1 MRRIAVAAG
10 LLVLL
15 VSSSAAAQPP
25 SPQGFGEPRE
35 WVEYED
41 RSEFLFV
48 NFPGQPVITTTT
60 YQPQRGAPLPGRVYT
75 VQDGLRRYTV
85 TVINLEKAAVNDL
98 PGAIAWEAWN
108 FRKRGGEVT
117 YDAYGQV
124 DRIAGHQ
131 LHINNP
137 DKTQSLIGIY
147 LHARRLYILEA
158 RVPPD
163 SPGAVHFQQSLQVL
177 DEQGERVRYRI
188 LDDGTRGPRDT
199 GFDPVVCH

>member
-1 MRRIAVAAG
+1 VRRIAVAAG

-25 SPQGFGEPRE
+25 SPQGFGGPRE

-60 YQPQRGAPLPGRVYT
+60 YQPQRGAPLPGRIYT

>member
-1 MRRIAVAAG
+1 MRRIALSAG

-15 VSSSAAAQPP
+15 VSHPAAGQPP
-25 SPQGFGEPRE
+25 SPQSSGEPRE

-41 RSEFLFV
+41 RSEFFFV

-60 YQPQRGAPLPGRVYT
+60 YQPQRGAPLPARVYT
-75 VQDGLRRYTV
+75 VLDGPRSYRV
-85 TVINLEKAAVNDL
+85 TVVNMEKAAVNDV
-98 PGAIAWEAWN
+98 PGAVAWEAWN

-124 DRIAGHQ
+124 DRIGGHQ

-137 DKTQSLIGIY
+137 DRTQSFIGIY

-177 DEQGERVRYRI
+177 DAKGERVRYRI

-199 GFDPVVCH
+199 GFDPVACH

>member
-1 MRRIAVAAG
+1 MRRIALLTG

-15 VSSSAAAQPP
+15 VSHSAAGQPP
-25 SPQGFGEPRE
+25 SPQGFGGPRE

-41 RSEFLFV
+41 RSEFFFV

-75 VQDGLRRYTV
+75 VLDGARRYMV
-85 TVINLEKAAVNDL
+85 TVVNMEKAAVNDV

-124 DRIAGHQ
+124 DRIGGHQ

-137 DKTQSLIGIY
+137 DKTQSFIGIY
-147 LHARRLYILEA
+147 MHARRLYILEA

-177 DEQGERVRYRI
+177 DAQGERVRYRI
-188 LDDGTRGPRDT
+188 LDDGSRGPRDT